1 MSCPRINQSGSAI
14 VLGAYV
20 RISLVDTWSKRLPW
34 APWLVL
40 LISGPGRKCLQ
51 VSCDSDLLWCSIR
64 QAGQSNQRKKTTR
77 KEEYVAMTARPS
89 QACSRPR
96 GGEGDALS
104 SFPVTA
110 HKAPHVLSKWPEGH
124 LVFGKTKMFLW
135 HLSYSWV
142 GLFEETWMEG
152 GPSGRAKQ
160 SSTTHSSV
168 QWKSYPRENEF
179 VLAIE
184 CL

>member
-1 MSCPRINQSGSAI
+1 M
-14 VLGAYV
+14 
-20 RISLVDTWSKRLPW
+20 RISAVDTWSKRLHW

-40 LISGPGRKCLQ
+40 LTSGPGRKCLQ

-64 QAGQSNQRKKTTR
+64 QAGQSNQRRKITR
-77 KEEYVAMTARPS
+77 KEEYVAMPARPS

-96 GGEGDALS
+96 GGREGLDALS
-104 SFPVTA
+104 SFPVVA

-124 LVFGKTKMFLW
+124 LVFGKTKMSLW

-142 GLFEETWMEG
+142 GLFEETQMEG
-152 GPSGRAKQ
+152 GPSGRAKP

-179 VLAIE
+179 LLAIE
-184 CL
+184 SL